1 MRFQETDGGSI
12 GCVYIWKL
20 ELGLAFILAARSDL
34 AVRACFFDPK
44 VTDVVCELFATEFWL
59 VYGGAGGDS
68 SQTSAGGCSGIVLNR
83 TYWGSMRLTQSI
95 KNHTT
100 TLGIRGCARTHR
112 FVGVSG
118 RKSCTQ
124 QFVPRSDT
132 FPTASTASL
141 GARCHAAHARASPRP
156 STYEVPRNTQVC
168 TTVRVGVR
176 RANRRL
182 ICSLHQLLPYHLARR
197 PQHAFGTTR
206 SSLESSPDLPDADPR
221 APQPACLH
229 DSASGCVPSHQE
241 LICSFH
247 RLLPYH
253 LARRSQHA
261 FGTTSS
267 SLEPCVCL
275 IDEEPR
281 QKRVCWLLLLVN
293 HLALGAME

>member
-1 MRFQETDGGSI
+1 M
-12 GCVYIWKL
+12 L
-20 ELGLAFILAARSDL
+20 
-34 AVRACFFDPK
+34 
-44 VTDVVCELFATEFWL
+44 
-59 VYGGAGGDS
+59 
-68 SQTSAGGCSGIVLNR
+68 GCSRWRCGQLKDEVGCPR
-83 TYWGSMRLTQSI
+83 QPRGSMRLTQSI

-100 TLGIRGCARTHR
+100 TLGIRWCARTHR

-182 ICSLHQLLPYHLARR
+182 ICS
-197 PQHAFGTTR
+197 
-206 SSLESSPDLPDADPR
+206 
-221 APQPACLH
+221 
-229 DSASGCVPSHQE
+229 
-241 LICSFH
+241 FH

-253 LARRSQHA
+253 LARRPQHA

-281 QKRVCWLLLLVN
+281 QNRVCWLLLLVN